1 MRCRICGAK
10 LRNEGDICNS
20 CYKLYQEEENLKKDV
35 TEKLVVKRKYSIA
48 YNLARYFWIFI
59 VFIFSVVI
67 CLTGKEF
74 LPVLGLI
81 GALIV
86 VIGLLLFLDKRL
98 AKATKAVFYE
108 KKVVY
113 TFDFLFIHT
122 EKMVKYEDIR
132 DITIYPPTLWQ
143 RKYNLGDICVYAK
156 GVFPGASL
164 LNGFQVKNV
173 ENASEVLDKIGEVV
187 GPLKK

>member
-10 LRNEGDICNS
+10 LRNEGDICSS
-20 CYKLYQEEENLKKDV
+20 CYKLYQEEESLKKDV
-35 TEKLVVKRKYSIA
+35 SEKLVVKRKYSIG
-48 YNLARYFWIFI
+48 YNLARYYWIFI
-59 VFIFSVVI
+59 IFILSVVV
-67 CLTGKEF
+67 CLTGKDF
-74 LPVLGLI
+74 LPILGLV
-81 GALIV
+81 GGLIV
-86 VIGLLLFLDKRL
+86 VLGLLLFLDKRL
-98 AKATKAVFYE
+98 ANATKAVFYE
-108 KKVVY
+108 KKAVY

-122 EKMVKYEDIR
+122 EKMVKYDDIS
-132 DITIYPPTLWQ
+132 DITVFPPTIWQ
-143 RKYNLGDICVYAK
+143 RRYNFGDICVYAK